1 MDPVPPIQ
9 PIPESDP
16 VEKPQDKKDLASGQI
31 TPLAD
36 LVVSSFEK
44 KPPENHERKLQV
56 NYVVSKVAS
65 WYEKLRNAME
75 YHEEEV
81 ILRASIERV
90 LKRRLLLGGNAET
103 TAEPL
108 VRELIWA
115 GYLKDNE
122 VPLSTVSTVEKT
134 IDLYLKLRFEVLK
147 EHRFD
152 EGIMNEWAYQL
163 MSSSIE
169 HILNPNHERQT
180 IANFMFQVL
189 RDDVVLID
197 DEEQTRDAQVYIAI
211 RKAYAR
217 DDIAFLRYHLFLQ
230 YFGDINHDNVTQIA
244 KDFKTGYEEIVNQL
258 KFKKRERIHAYVKKR
273 TAVFLILE
281 DLLRKYTGDIRDL
294 AKKEDEL
301 KSAIFTACD
310 VRYKGVANKVRTAI
324 IRSVLFILLTKV
336 IFAFL
341 IEGTYERIVYGEIL
355 WFSLTLNIVIPPL
368 LMIIVSF
375 FIRTPGQ
382 DNSDKIFRFTKR
394 LLFDEK
400 PVLGDPL
407 QLSTKQT
414 KSQPF
419 MSTVFAILWLLA
431 FVVSFG
437 GIAYILTQL
446 DFNIVSQ
453 GMFLFFLAI
462 VSFMTY
468 RIALI
473 AKTYSVGTKQ
483 TLLTPIVDFFFV
495 PVVSVGQRLTQGISQ
510 VNIFIFLFDFIIDAP
525 FKAVFAFSEQLFH
538 FLHSKRD
545 ELE

>member
-1 MDPVPPIQ
+1 MDPKSSLTTFSPPEIVDVPVPTQ
-9 PIPESDP
+9 T
-16 VEKPQDKKDLASGQI
+16 KPDKEL

-36 LVVSSFEK
+36 LVVSSFDRE
-44 KPPENHERKLQV
+44 EERNHEKKLQV
-56 NYVVSKVAS
+56 NYVVSKVAA

-90 LKRRLLLGGNAET
+90 LKRRLLLGGNANT

-108 VRELIWA
+108 VRELIWG

-122 VPLSTVSTVEKT
+122 VPESKVTEVEKI
-134 IDLYLKLRFEVLK
+134 IDLYLKLRFDVIKLHK
-147 EHRFD
+147 MD
-152 EGIMNEWAYQL
+152 EGIINEWTYQL
-163 MSSSIE
+163 MASAIE
-169 HILNPNHERQT
+169 HTLNPNPERQT

-189 RDDVVLID
+189 RDDITIT
-197 DEEQTRDAQVYIAI
+197 DESEETRDAQVYIAI
-211 RKAYAR
+211 RRAYAR

-230 YFGDINHDNVTQIA
+230 YFGELTHANVDHVA
-244 KDFKTGYEEIVNQL
+244 ADFQKGYEEIGRQL
-258 KFKKRERIHAYVKKR
+258 NYKRREKIYAYVKKR

-281 DLLRKYTGDIRDL
+281 DILRKYKGDIRSL
-294 AKKEDEL
+294 MHNEDEFRN
-301 KSAIFTACD
+301 AVFTACD
-310 VRYKGVANKVRTAI
+310 IRYQGVATKVRTAI

-336 IFAFL
+336 IFAFAV
-341 IEGTYERIVYGEIL
+341 EGTYERIVYGEIL
-355 WFSLTLNIVIPPL
+355 WGAMTVNIVIPPL

-382 DNSDKIFRFTKR
+382 DNSQKIFNYMKR

-400 PVLGDPL
+400 PQLGDML
-407 QLSTKQT
+407 QVTTQQSKR
-414 KSQPF
+414 QPF
-419 MSTVFAILWLLA
+419 IMTIFTILWLAA
-431 FVVSFG
+431 FIISFG
-437 GIAYILTQL
+437 GIAYILTRL
-446 DFNIVSQ
+446 NFNMVSQ
-453 GMFLFFLAI
+453 AVFIFFLAI

-483 TLLTPIVDFFFV
+483 TLMTPLVDFFFV
-495 PVVSVGQRLTQGISQ
+495 PVVQVGRRLTQGISQ
-510 VNIFIFLFDFIIDAP
+510 INILIFLFDFLIDAP
-525 FKAVFAFSEQLFH
+525 FKAVFAFAEQLFH